1 MLGLNGECLPR
12 GLRLV
17 KKQKKNTL
25 KLTAGVME
33 EQAESL
39 GYINVR

>member
-1 MLGLNGECLPR
+1 MLGLHGECLRR

-17 KKQKKNTL
+17 KKQKKNTF
-25 KLTAGVME
+25 KITAGVMA